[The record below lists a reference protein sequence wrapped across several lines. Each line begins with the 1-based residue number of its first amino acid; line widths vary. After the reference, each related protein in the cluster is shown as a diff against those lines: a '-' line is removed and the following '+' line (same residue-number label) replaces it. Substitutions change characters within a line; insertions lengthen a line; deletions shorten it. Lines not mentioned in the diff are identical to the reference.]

1 MLRYL
6 GRQPKNLARRV
17 SQYNTPVLSM
27 PLHAVVTVLLVAV
40 LGTVAVAARR
50 RDGAALVNGVVVV
63 AVVLSPAAVETAAT
77 VTTGPALSV
86 WLGVAGLLHMIGM
99 LGIYES
105 VWWWDHVTH
114 TVSAAL
120 VAALCYGTLLAT
132 TEHARVVVAVLA
144 VALTFA
150 GGVFWELIELVA
162 RALGRRFDI
171 DPVLVYYGWDDT
183 VFDLVFD
190 LVGALVIVALDLDL
204 FTSLA
209 AQSPDAARDLLSVSA
224 VVVVGG
230 SLAMAAALTALDEWP
245 WADSG

>member
-1 MLRYL
+1 
-6 GRQPKNLARRV
+6 
-17 SQYNTPVLSM
+17 M
-27 PLHAVVTVLLVAV
+27 PLHAVVAALLVAV
-40 LGTVAVAARR
+40 LGTVAVAVRR

-63 AVVLSPAAVETAAT
+63 AVVLSPAAVETAGT
-77 VTTGPALSV
+77 VTTGPLLSA

-99 LGIYES
+99 LGVYES

-120 VAALCYGTLLAT
+120 VAALCYGTLLVT
-132 TEHARVVVAVLA
+132 TDHSQVVVA
-144 VALTFA
+144 ALTVGFTFV

-183 VFDLVFD
+183 VFDLLFD
-190 LVGALVIVALDLDL
+190 LVGAVVVVALDGAF
-204 FTSLA
+204 FTALA
-209 AQSPDAARDLLSVSA
+209 AQAPEAAGDLLAVSA
-224 VVVVGG
+224 AVVVGG

-245 WADSG
+245 WADAT